1 MTNGILIKGD
11 NGDCYNNPVK
21 IGIFNG
27 KPLYKYA
34 LTFGNVVANQY
45 VPVSTAGLFTNKT
58 IVSISG
64 CMLQTD
70 GSIVVLG
77 MGDPSGENVGFIPTA
92 SGTAHVRSTQAILS
106 GVMVVEYTD

>member
-1 MTNGILIKGD
+1 MANGILIKGD

-45 VPVSTAGLFTNKT
+45 VNVGPAGLFTNKT

-64 CMLQTD
+64 CMLQAN
-70 GSIVVLG
+70 GSVVVLG
-77 MGDPSGENVGFIPTA
+77 MWDPDAANVGFIQTA
-92 SGTAHVRSTQAILS
+92 IGTATVRSSQAIIK